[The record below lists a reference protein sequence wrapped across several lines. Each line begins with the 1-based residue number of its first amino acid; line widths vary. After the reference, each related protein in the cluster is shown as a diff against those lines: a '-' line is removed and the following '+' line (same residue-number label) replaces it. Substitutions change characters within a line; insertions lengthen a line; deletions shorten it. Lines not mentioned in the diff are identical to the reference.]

1 MYRRMIF
8 NVLARNQDEHTRN
21 IDFLMNPDGV
31 WRLSPAF
38 DMVWAFNPLGRWTD
52 RHQMSVN
59 GKRSDFKLSDLEAP
73 AEEYDIRGAARIR
86 EEVADAVAMWPQF
99 ARNAGV
105 DVRMSE
111 AIRATHLSAI
121 VLGK

>member
-1 MYRRMIF
+1 
-8 NVLARNQDEHTRN
+8 
-21 IDFLMNPDGV
+21 MNPDGV

-38 DMVWAFNPLGRWTD
+38 DMVWAFNPSGRWTD

-59 GKRSDFKLSDLEAP
+59 GKRSDFKRSDLESP
-73 AEEYDIRGAARIR
+73 AEEYDIRGAANIR
-86 EEVADAVAMWPQF
+86 EEVADAVAMWPKF
-99 ARNAGV
+99 ARRAGV

-121 VLGK
+121 VQAV